1 MTLPDTNMSNLAD
14 SEHYSTEAPASPDK
28 RAMTG
33 AERARLHRQ
42 RQKGERLRYTSDEWR
57 ALVDPAGLAR
67 KAGAGWRSM
76 PAMVLRELCDNAAD
90 AAGAGAWI
98 ETVTANG
105 DTWWCVGDN
114 GNGIAP
120 DQVAHV
126 FSVNRPMVSSKHVR
140 LPTRGMLGNGTRIAA
155 GLCAIERLPIMVES
169 RDRQTVLRVEK
180 ATGHT
185 VIVQQEPI
193 EPIAGTRIY
202 LPKIAG
208 LDGSS
213 VADLAQKT
221 LALAAP
227 ASDARIYSGPS
238 NPWWYGATDLAQLL
252 VTAPPGTSIGEVL
265 RDMGLR
271 LPRGV
276 PDGLAAEVTEERAAA
291 LLTALRERYEPLPAE
306 RIGRVG
312 RDAFGDRYPGYA
324 IEHFTR
330 SMRSGARLPLAVEVW
345 AKCDGW
351 KRRDMGV
358 SAGVDT
364 FLNRAPVLAGIGA
377 SGGNEQMLLQG
388 AGITWEPVTAKP

>member
-57 ALVDPAGLAR
+57 AFVDPAGLAR
-67 KAGAGWRSM
+67 KAGVGWRSM

-105 DTWWCVGDN
+105 DTWWCIGDN

-126 FSVNRPMVSSKHVR
+126 FNVNRPMVSSKHVR
-140 LPTRGMLGNGTRIAA
+140 LPTRGMLGNGTRVAA
-155 GLCAIERLPIMVES
+155 GFCAIERLPIMVES
-169 RDRQTVLRVEK
+169 RDRQTVLRVER

-185 VIVQQEPI
+185 MIERQEPI
-193 EPIAGTRIY
+193 APITGTRIY

-208 LDGSS
+208 LDGPG

-227 ASDARIYSGPS
+227 ASSARIYSGPS
-238 NPWWYGATDLAQLL
+238 NPW
-252 VTAPPGTSIGEVL
+252 
-265 RDMGLR
+265 
-271 LPRGV
+271 
-276 PDGLAAEVTEERAAA
+276 
-291 LLTALRERYEPLPAE
+291 
-306 RIGRVG
+306 
-312 RDAFGDRYPGYA
+312 
-324 IEHFTR
+324 
-330 SMRSGARLPLAVEVW
+330 
-345 AKCDGW
+345 
-351 KRRDMGV
+351 
-358 SAGVDT
+358 
-364 FLNRAPVLAGIGA
+364 
-377 SGGNEQMLLQG
+377 
-388 AGITWEPVTAKP
+388 